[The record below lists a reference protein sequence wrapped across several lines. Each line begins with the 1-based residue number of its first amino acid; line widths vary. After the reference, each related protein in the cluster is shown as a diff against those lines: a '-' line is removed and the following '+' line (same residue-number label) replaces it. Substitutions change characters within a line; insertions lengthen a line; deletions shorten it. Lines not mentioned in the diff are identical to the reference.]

1 MTDETKH
8 AIDELVRL
16 RDHLLDKKVPATK
29 RQTSLYEAIQT
40 ALRSLEVPKALY
52 TAEDAVRVLLKDVCL
67 RSDAGVADTPA
78 RVVKML
84 REMCRDQ
91 AFNFT
96 TFDAEGMNEMVVQT
110 GIPFSSLCEHHMLP
124 FMGTASIAYIPD
136 GKIVGLSKLA
146 RSVKHCARGLQN
158 QERITKDTANYL
170 AHNLGTDNVAVVLK
184 ARHMCM
190 EVRGVSTPNVF
201 TTTSSMRGV
210 FMSEG
215 SARAEFLELAR

>member
-1 MTDETKH
+1 MTTND
-8 AIDELVRL
+8 AIDELIRL
-16 RDHLLDKKVPATK
+16 RDHVSARKVQGPSDRKLFDALSMALSSLDT
-29 RQTSLYEAIQT
+29 
-40 ALRSLEVPKALY
+40 PKALY
-52 TAEDAVRVLLKDVCL
+52 TPQDAVRVLLRDVCL
-67 RSDAGVADTPA
+67 RTDAGVEDTPE

-84 REMCRDQ
+84 REMCRDEV
-91 AFNFT
+91 FNFT

-110 GIPFSSLCEHHMLP
+110 NIPFSSLCEHHMLP

-158 QERITKDTANYL
+158 QERITKNTAHYL

-201 TTTSSMRGV
+201 TTTSSMKGV
-210 FMSEG
+210 FLTEG
-215 SARAEFLELAR
+215 SARSEFLELAR